1 MADSAECAERFN
13 EGEGLDG
20 RDIPASRTL
29 VEAMRRRGGYNSAC
43 NAVLPHVEKLHSLRV
58 MPLVAATGLGHTLGD
73 VHGRQGSKIW
83 NPNSPKSCCFD
94 VSLRFF
100 DVSSFFFL
108 IRMLQ
113 LMSFNDG
120 CPTPPYPLHANVWLV
135 CNPHYV

>member
-73 VHGRQGSKIW
+73 VHGRQGSKIGIQIH
-83 NPNSPKSCCFD
+83 PNNVVLMCF
-94 VSLRFF
+94 LLFF
-100 DVSSFFFL
+100 
-108 IRMLQ
+108 
-113 LMSFNDG
+113 
-120 CPTPPYPLHANVWLV
+120 
-135 CNPHYV
+135 